1 MENQNNGNDGQGNHD
16 FQTQNFKNFKELD
29 LDENPISQID
39 EDYNET
45 NPNRHLNQENNNN
58 SSNHHTSNDDVFIE
72 NPEDEFNIEDDFND
86 EDDFDLDKDLNLNDE
101 DDVDDWNNDDDEDQ
115 EDLEGNELKRFENS
129 SPEIDTTFLNRDL

>member
-1 MENQNNGNDGQGNHD
+1 MENQNNRNYGQGNHD
-16 FQTQNFKNFKELD
+16 YRTQNFKNFEELD

-39 EDYNET
+39 EDYET
-45 NPNRHLNQENNNN
+45 NPNIHLNQENN
-58 SSNHHTSNDDVFIE
+58 SSNNHTSNDDIFIE

-101 DDVDDWNNDDDEDQ
+101 DNGDDWNDDDQ

-129 SPEIDTTFLNRDL
+129 SPETDTTFLNRDL